1 MAISIIS
8 QVESA
13 TKVYVITV
21 RLTSYNPIVD
31 PVAYVSQPLVWMDV
45 LAIAG
50 LPQLLFIAAQLLD
63 EGYIGREHFYDLSM
77 TFDRTHVLATGH
89 SHDSSTIFHPLNNA
103 YQDGPWIEVVDNLGP
118 VDIKRNAT
126 GTSDYLRVR
135 EENGDDYLKIDQNG
149 HIQLGQHIRFLR
161 DCEFDIGS
169 VDGGVTLRRPRDV
182 YICRDIFM
190 GGSLTADGDATF
202 LGSGTF
208 GDFLQ
213 ATHYEFTQQTV
224 NPDSDPA
231 SRHIYWNSV
240 DNTLRGWDGSVEF
253 VIGGGSSPLGLTGI
267 YSCPVAVA
275 VGNVV
280 SIIGGTTVDKADAT
294 ILGLRPVI
302 GVVVNKLDPTTAVVQ
317 LYGEAGVF
325 GGILI
330 PGDLYFLGKVPG
342 TLTNNLAGY
351 NTGDTI
357 QLVGVAKDPN
367 TLTLRFESRVHL

>member
-1 MAISIIS
+1 MAISILS
-8 QVESA
+8 QVESS

-21 RLTSYNPIVD
+21 NLTSFDPIVD
-31 PVAYVSQPLVWMDV
+31 PVSYVSQPTVWMDV

-50 LPQLLFIAAQLLD
+50 LPELLFIGAELIDQ
-63 EGYIGREHFYDLSM
+63 GYIGREYYYKLSM
-77 TFDRTHVLATGH
+77 TFDRTHVVATGH

-103 YQDGPWIEVVDNLGP
+103 YLDGPWIEVVDNLGP
-118 VDIKRNAT
+118 VDIRRDAT
-126 GTSDYLRVR
+126 GTTDYLRVR
-135 EENGDDYLKIDQNG
+135 EENGDDYFKVDKDGYLQFGN
-149 HIQLGQHIRFLR
+149 HVRFLR

-169 VDGGVTLRRPRDV
+169 VDDGATLRRPRDIYV
-182 YICRDIFM
+182 CRNVDM
-190 GGSLTADGDATF
+190 GGNLTVG
-202 LGSGTF
+202 GNGTF
-208 GDFLQ
+208 QDFLQ
-213 ATHYEFTQQTV
+213 ATHYEFTSQAA

-253 VIGGGSSPLGLTGI
+253 ILGGGSTPLGLTGI
-267 YSCPVAVA
+267 YTCPSSVA

-302 GVVVNKLDPTTAVVQ
+302 GVVVSKIDPTTAVVQ

-325 GGILI
+325 AGSLV
-330 PGDLYFLGKVPG
+330 PGELYFLGKVPG
-342 TLTNNLAGY
+342 TLTNSLAGY
-351 NTGDTI
+351 VSGDTV
-357 QLVGVAKDPN
+357 QLVGVAKDAN